1 MNPLR
6 FLLLEDSYL
15 DAELIGA
22 TLCEGGISCAIIQ
35 VQTQTDF
42 ITALE
47 TQSFDLILADYSLPS
62 FDGISALKIAQN
74 TCPHIPFIFV
84 SGSLGEELAI
94 ETLQHGA
101 TDYVLKQRLGRLVPS
116 VQRALREVK
125 ERRERQQ
132 AEARMRQS
140 ETRFRLIVESAKDY
154 AIITLDMEG
163 HITSWNSG
171 AQRLLGYEEAEI
183 LGQLGDIIFTA
194 EDIEQNQP
202 QQEMRLA
209 LTQGRAENECWH
221 VKKNGSRFWGSGVI
235 MPLRDGANTIEG
247 FLRIIQDK
255 TQQRQA
261 EEKLQQQAE
270 QLRRANQLKDEF
282 LAVLS
287 HELRTPL
294 NPILGWSTL
303 LQTKSYE
310 KATVARGL
318 ETIARNTQI
327 LTQLIDDLLDVS
339 RILSGKLKLSKR
351 PLDLAKTIKAA
362 LDTVQL
368 AADAKS
374 ISIETNIQT
383 DVGYVFA
390 DGDRLQQVLWNIL
403 SNAIK
408 FTHNHG
414 RVEITL
420 KRVGTDAQVQ
430 VTDNGKGISP
440 EFLPHVF
447 ERFRQADGSTTR
459 QFGGLGLGL
468 AIARHLIELHGGT
481 IQAHSLGEEQGATFT
496 ICLPLMPNVFTT
508 SSATTQIDIHP
519 TLSNL
524 SILLV
529 EDEPDTLE
537 FLKFLLE
544 QSGATVTAVSSAK
557 KALKILEQQ
566 QPDLLISDIAM
577 PEMDGYMLIHH
588 IRLHLSSNKQIPAIA
603 LTAYAGE
610 IAQEQ
615 ALRAGFHKHLA
626 KPIEPT
632 ALINAI
638 VSLVGTAKLQLR
650 CAKN

>member
-22 TLCEGGISCAIIQ
+22 TLCEGGVTCEIVQIQ
-35 VQTQTDF
+35 THTDF
-42 ITALE
+42 LTALE
-47 TQSFDLILADYSLPS
+47 TQSFDLILADYSLPA

-74 TCPHIPFIFV
+74 TCPDVPFIFV

-94 ETLQHGA
+94 ETLQRGA

-116 VQRALREVK
+116 VQRALREVE
-125 ERRERQQ
+125 ERRERQL
-132 AEARMRQS
+132 AEARMRQT

-154 AIITLDMEG
+154 AIITLDMAG

-183 LGQLGDIIFTA
+183 VGQLANIIFTP
-194 EDIEQNQP
+194 EDLEQRQP
-202 QQEMRLA
+202 EQEMQLA
-209 LTQGRAENECWH
+209 LTQGRAENDRWH
-221 VKKNGSRFWGSGVI
+221 VQKNGTRFWGSGVI

-261 EEKLQQQAE
+261 EEKLQQQAQ
-270 QLRRANQLKDEF
+270 QLRQANQLKDEF

-303 LQTKSYE
+303 LQAKSYE
-310 KATVARGL
+310 KATMTRGL
-318 ETIARNTQI
+318 ETIARNAQM

-339 RILSGKLKLSKR
+339 RILSGKLRLSSR
-351 PLDLAKTIKAA
+351 ALDLAKTIKAA
-362 LDTVQL
+362 IDTVQL

-374 ISIETNIQT
+374 ISIETNIEP

-390 DGDRLQQVLWNIL
+390 DGDRLHQVLWNLL

-408 FTHNHG
+408 FTPHQG
-414 RVEITL
+414 RVDVTFT
-420 KRVGTDAQVQ
+420 RRGTQAQIQ
-430 VTDNGKGISP
+430 VADNGTGISP
-440 EFLPHVF
+440 EFLPYVF

-481 IQAHSLGEEQGATFT
+481 IQAHSSGEGQGATFT
-496 ICLPLMPNVFTT
+496 ICLPLMPTVFAT
-508 SSATTQIDIHP
+508 SPSTTQIDTNH

-529 EDEPDTLE
+529 EDEPDTLD

-544 QSGATVTAVSSAK
+544 QSGATVTVCILSK
-557 KALKILEQQ
+557 K
-566 QPDLLISDIAM
+566 
-577 PEMDGYMLIHH
+577 
-588 IRLHLSSNKQIPAIA
+588 
-603 LTAYAGE
+603 
-610 IAQEQ
+610 
-615 ALRAGFHKHLA
+615 GF
-626 KPIEPT
+626 E
-632 ALINAI
+632 NA
-638 VSLVGTAKLQLR
+638 
-650 CAKN
+650 

>member
-22 TLCEGGISCAIIQ
+22 TLCEGGVTCEIVQ
-35 VQTQTDF
+35 VQTHTDF
-42 ITALE
+42 LTALE
-47 TQSFDLILADYSLPS
+47 TKDFDLILADYSLPA

-74 TCPHIPFIFV
+74 TCPDVPFIFV

-94 ETLQHGA
+94 ETLQCGA

-116 VQRALREVK
+116 VQRALREVE

-132 AEARMRQS
+132 AEARMRQT

-154 AIITLDMEG
+154 AIMTLDMAG

-171 AQRLLGYEEAEI
+171 AQRLFGYKEAEI
-183 LGQLGDIIFTA
+183 VGQPGNIIFTP
-194 EDIEQNQP
+194 EEIEQRQP
-202 QQEMRLA
+202 EQEMQLA
-209 LTQGRAENECWH
+209 LTQGRAENDRWH
-221 VKKNGSRFWGSGVI
+221 VQKNGSRFWGSGVI
-235 MPLRDGANTIEG
+235 MPLRDGTNTIEG

-261 EEKLQQQAE
+261 EEQLQQQAQ
-270 QLRRANQLKDEF
+270 QLRQVNQLKDEF

-303 LQTKSYE
+303 LQAKSYE
-310 KATVARGL
+310 KATMARGL
-318 ETIARNTQI
+318 ETIARNAQM

-339 RILSGKLKLSKR
+339 RILSGKLRLSLR
-351 PLDLAKTIKAA
+351 ALDLTKTIKAA

-374 ISIETNIQT
+374 ISIQTNIQP

-390 DGDRLQQVLWNIL
+390 DGDRLHQVLWNLL

-408 FTHNHG
+408 FTPNQG
-414 RVEITL
+414 RVDVTFTRL
-420 KRVGTDAQVQ
+420 GTQAQIQ
-430 VTDNGKGISP
+430 VADNGTGISP
-440 EFLPHVF
+440 EFLPYVF

-459 QFGGLGLGL
+459 EFGGLGLGL

-481 IQAHSLGEEQGATFT
+481 IQAHSPGEGQGAIFT
-496 ICLPLMPNVFTT
+496 ICLPLMPTVFATSPSTT
-508 SSATTQIDIHP
+508 KVDTNH

-524 SILLV
+524 SVLLV
-529 EDEPDTLE
+529 EDELDTLE
-537 FLKFLLE
+537 FLKFVLE
-544 QSGATVTAVSSAK
+544 QSGATVTAVSSAQ
-557 KALKILEQQ
+557 KALKILEQH
-566 QPDLLISDIAM
+566 QPDLLVSDIGM
-577 PEMDGYMLIHH
+577 PEMDGYTLIKH
-588 IRLHLSSNKQIPAIA
+588 IRSHLSSKIQQIPAIA

-615 ALRAGFHKHLA
+615 ALQAGFHRHLA
-626 KPIEPT
+626 KPIDPT
-632 ALINAI
+632 TFISAI
-638 VSLVGTAKLQLR
+638 VSLVGRVQFKLR
-650 CAKN
+650 C